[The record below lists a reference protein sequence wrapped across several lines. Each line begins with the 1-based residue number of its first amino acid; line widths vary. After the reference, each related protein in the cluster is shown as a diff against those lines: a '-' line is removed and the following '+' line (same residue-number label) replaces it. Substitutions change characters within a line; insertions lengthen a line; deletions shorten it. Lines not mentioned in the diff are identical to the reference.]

1 MNKSKI
7 LIADN
12 DEHIVS
18 LLKSE
23 LAKEGYEIITA
34 YDGAEALKKIRTEL
48 PDLIILDLLMP
59 KIDGY
64 RLCLYLRED
73 PTFADIPI
81 IAVSGMAIE
90 DEERIKKLKAN
101 YFLAKT
107 RLENLISNITLAIN
121 TLLFKYDK
129 ASELTKV
136 QESSFKNMQARQMV
150 RELLFNKLHLEEIL
164 NSMADGV
171 IEIDEHNNI
180 LYANFSALTL
190 LQKKEKDIIGKL
202 ISSCFAHSDA
212 IETCIIDSISNKK
225 KKIIYTDNNNQNL
238 KIHFTPFYSQ
248 ERYQGG
254 VLLIENITDEIR
266 NIKEIEKRNRELE
279 FFKDELERRLTAL
292 NFFYELAQKFTSQS
306 KYEKIID
313 TLVESLSKI
322 FKFDALTLITE
333 SENIFHLRIESEK
346 FLPQDILNNIKE
358 FSIVKYSKIIGININ
373 ENKLDL
379 KIKIGE
385 KDIEKIDFS
394 IVTALDVP
402 LHSNNKVTGLI
413 SLIRFE
419 EKPFNEDDKKILN
432 ILANQTAET
441 ISRVTQVI
449 EGQKRVYESILS
461 SMVDGVIMLDK
472 NNEIIVINNAAKKM
486 LRLTKSESSI
496 TVEYLQNKLGFYPFH
511 HLFGIEK
518 RTPGV
523 PIMDEILRLYDR
535 SYHSIIC
542 PVFSF
547 SQESIG
553 TVIVLRDITAQKE
566 IEEKKEEFLSV
577 ISHELRTPLTS
588 IAGALDMV
596 NKEIVGKLT
605 DKQRR
610 YIELAVEN
618 CNRLHL
624 IIDDILDLSKFEKG
638 KMEMT
643 KELFS
648 LPNLIKSSVD
658 RFEPLFTKK
667 NISIDLKFT
676 ENMPPL
682 DADPNRISQVMN
694 NLLSNAIKYTPD
706 NGNITIEIF
715 QPKIFPAYVA
725 VSVKDSGPGIKS
737 EDLEKIFN
745 KFETLKYAD
754 ERAVGGTGLGLA
766 VCRSIIEAHGGK
778 IWAESTYGHG
788 ATFIFTLPLTSKDT
802 LPHTLFPPEDRSKLK
817 TTKSEY
823 LVLVVEDDTATSYA
837 LKALIMENNYNV
849 MIAENGKEAINKAR
863 EFHPDLI
870 TMDLK
875 LPDIYGIQIIEI
887 LKHDPET
894 QQIPILILSVVE
906 EDEKMYQAGASFYL
920 KKPLEPNKF
929 IEAVN
934 FLIKPSV
941 ILRKKVILIIDDDPN
956 VRTICKESL
965 AYLGFEVIEA
975 SNGEETFLL
984 LRRKSPDLILLDIM
998 LPEMNGFE
1006 IAEKL
1011 KSNIHTSRI
1020 PIVFLTAKD
1029 QPKERIKALKLGI
1042 EDYIIKPF
1050 DSLELGIRIE
1060 GILKRIEDELAASP
1074 TTFLPGGPAIEKE
1087 ISRRISL
1094 KIPFILIYLDIDN
1107 LKSYNDVYGYAKA
1120 DAVIKQTGDII
1131 KDVIE
1136 KYGSEDS
1143 FPGHIA
1149 GDDFIIITNPNNADK
1164 ICIKIIEF
1172 FDKLIPLFY
1181 NRKDQQRGYIIAE
1194 DRYGL
1199 IRKFKIMSISI
1210 VAATFTGYNFD
1221 NYSQLASLSAEYKKT
1236 AKSIAGSIYMKDGKK
1251 IYPESKTNKEIAQK

>member
-1 MNKSKI
+1 MRKRKI
-7 LIADN
+7 LVADN
-12 DEHIVS
+12 DEQIVS
-18 LLKSE
+18 ILKSE
-23 LAKEGYEIITA
+23 LIKEGYEVITA
-34 YDGAEALKKIRTEL
+34 YDGAEALKKIRTEI

-73 PTFADIPI
+73 PTFCDIPI

-90 DEERIKKLKAN
+90 DEERIKKLKAD

-107 RLENLISNITLAIN
+107 RLEDLISNITLAIN
-121 TLLFKYDK
+121 ALLFKTET
-129 ASELTKV
+129 ANELAKL
-136 QESSFKNMQARQMV
+136 QESSFKTMQARQMV

-171 IEIDEHNNI
+171 IEIDENNNI
-180 LYANFSALTL
+180 LYTNLAALTL
-190 LQKKEKDIIGKL
+190 LQKREKEVIGKNL
-202 ISSCFAHSDA
+202 CLCFAHSEA
-212 IETCIIDSISNKK
+212 IESCILSAIENKK
-225 KKIIYTDNNNQNL
+225 KKIIYTEHNDQNL
-238 KIHFTPFYSQ
+238 KIHFTPFHSN
-248 ERYQGG
+248 ENYQGG
-254 VLLIENITDEIR
+254 ILLIENITAEISS
-266 NIKEIEKRNRELE
+266 IKEIERRNRELE
-279 FFKDELERRLTAL
+279 ALKEELERRLTAL
-292 NFFYELAQKFTSQS
+292 NFFYELAQKFTTQY

-322 FKFDALTLITE
+322 FKYDAVSLITE
-333 SENIFHLRIESEK
+333 SDNIYHLLIESEK

-358 FSIVKYSKIIGININ
+358 SAINKYSKLIGASIPD
-373 ENKLDL
+373 NKIDL
-379 KIKIGE
+379 KLKIGE
-385 KDIEKIDFS
+385 KDIEKIDFNTIS
-394 IVTALDVP
+394 AMDVP
-402 LHSNNKVTGLI
+402 LHSNEKLAGII
-413 SLIRFE
+413 SLIKFDERAYT
-419 EKPFNEDDKKILN
+419 EDDRKILN

-441 ISRVTQVI
+441 IARVSQVL

-486 LRLTKSESSI
+486 LRLPKGETNI

-511 HLFGIEK
+511 HLFGVEK
-518 RTPGV
+518 RVPGTPM
-523 PIMDEILRLYDR
+523 MDEILRIYDR
-535 SYHSIIC
+535 TYHSIIC
-542 PVFSF
+542 PVFSS

-605 DKQRR
+605 DKQKR
-610 YIELAVEN
+610 YIELAVDN

-643 KELFS
+643 KEIIS
-648 LPNLIKSSVD
+648 LPGLIKSSVD
-658 RFEPLFTKK
+658 RFEPLFVKK
-667 NISIDLKFT
+667 NINVQLRIEEDV
-676 ENMPPL
+676 PPFEA
-682 DADPNRISQVMN
+682 DANRISQVMN
-694 NLLSNAIKYTPD
+694 NLLSNAIKYTPE
-706 NGNITIEIF
+706 NGNITVEIF
-715 QPKIFPAYVA
+715 QPKVFPSYVA

-737 EDLEKIFN
+737 EDLERIFD
-745 KFETLKYAD
+745 KFETLKYTD
-754 ERAVGGTGLGLA
+754 ERTVGGTGLGLA

-788 ATFIFTLPLTSKDT
+788 ATFIFTLPTYAKDIPAAKAA
-802 LPHTLFPPEDRSKLK
+802 LLPEDKLK
-817 TTKSEY
+817 QKQPKTEY
-823 LVLVVEDDTATSYA
+823 LILVVEDDISTSYA
-837 LKALIMENNYNV
+837 LKALLMEKNYNV
-849 MIAENGKEAINKAR
+849 MIAENGREAINKAR

-894 QQIPILILSVVE
+894 QNIPILILSVVE

-920 KKPLEPNKF
+920 KKPLDPNKF

-934 FLIKPSV
+934 LLIKPTST
-941 ILRKKVILIIDDDPN
+941 LRKKAILVIDDDPN

-965 AYLGFEVIEA
+965 NYLGFEVLEA
-975 SNGEETFLL
+975 SNAEETFLL
-984 LRRKSPDLILLDIM
+984 LKRKTPDLILLDIM
-998 LPEMNGFE
+998 LPEVDGFE

-1011 KSNIHTSRI
+1011 KANVHTSRI

-1029 QPKERIKALKLGI
+1029 QPRDRIKALKLGI

-1060 GILKRIEDELAASP
+1060 GILQRIETELTASP

-1087 ISRRISL
+1087 VSRRLSL
-1094 KIPFILIYLDIDN
+1094 NIPFVLIYLDIDN

-1120 DAVIKQTGDII
+1120 DGVIKQTGDII
-1131 KDVIE
+1131 RDVID
-1136 KYGSEDS
+1136 KYGSEDT

-1181 NRKDQQRGYIIAE
+1181 NREDQQRGYIITE
-1194 DRYGL
+1194 DRYGS
-1199 IRKFKIMSISI
+1199 IRKFNIMSISI
-1210 VAATFTGYNFD
+1210 VAITYTGHNYES
-1221 NYSQLASLSAEYKKT
+1221 YSQLSSISAEYKKA
-1236 AKSIAGSIYMKDGKK
+1236 AKSIAGSIYLRDGKK
-1251 IYPESKTNKEIAQK
+1251 IYPESKTNTT